1 MTEIQKRFITG
12 LEKSGRIT
20 AHAVLDAARPAS
32 SPIHDCFDWDDS
44 EAAEKWRLEQAR
56 ELIRRVKIELVY
68 QEVSVRTV
76 KYVADPARSDGYT
89 DIVKARAPSLSEIM
103 SAEWRNV
110 LALAKRAQ
118 SIATARGDRMPAGY
132 LDRCAEAVAMIE
144 TMTEQYQY
152 GDIGMQ
158 DSRYNYTDV
167 GKTNPLVNAKA
178 VLLDHAHPSTNPSGL
193 TTSNNP
199 FGVLV
204 EWVGWTEI
212 SGVQTA
218 QVTITIDSV

>member
-1 MTEIQKRFITG
+1 MADEARRGEARRGKARTGLDGPGAARLTRRGWARRGGARRGRARPGKARLTRHVWETTIHNKTKERTMTEIQKRFVIG
-12 LEKSGRIT
+12 LEKKGRIT

-32 SPIHDCFDWDDS
+32 SPIHDCFDWNDS

-76 KYVADPARSDGYT
+76 KYVADPASSDGYT
-89 DIVKARAPSLSEIM
+89 DIVKAREPSLSEIM

-132 LDRCAEAVAMIE
+132 LDRCAETVALIE
-144 TMTEQYQY
+144 TMTE
-152 GDIGMQ
+152 
-158 DSRYNYTDV
+158 
-167 GKTNPLVNAKA
+167 L
-178 VLLDHAHPSTNPSGL
+178 
-193 TTSNNP
+193 
-199 FGVLV
+199 
-204 EWVGWTEI
+204 
-212 SGVQTA
+212 
-218 QVTITIDSV
+218 

>member
-12 LEKSGRIT
+12 LEKKGRIT
-20 AHAVLDAARPAS
+20 APEVLDAARPES
-32 SPIHDCFDWDDS
+32 SPIHDCFDWNDS

-76 KYVADPARSDGYT
+76 KYVADPASSDGYT
-89 DIVKARAPSLSEIM
+89 DIVKAREPSLSEIM

-132 LDRCAEAVAMIE
+132 LDRCAEAVALIE
-144 TMTEQYQY
+144 TMTE
-152 GDIGMQ
+152 
-158 DSRYNYTDV
+158 
-167 GKTNPLVNAKA
+167 L
-178 VLLDHAHPSTNPSGL
+178 
-193 TTSNNP
+193 
-199 FGVLV
+199 
-204 EWVGWTEI
+204 
-212 SGVQTA
+212 
-218 QVTITIDSV
+218 

>member
-20 AHAVLDAARPAS
+20 APAVLDAARPAS
-32 SPIHDCFDWDDS
+32 SPIHDCFDWYDS

-89 DIVKARAPSLSEIM
+89 DIVKARAPSLAEIM

-110 LALAKRAQ
+110 LAR
-118 SIATARGDRMPAGY
+118 IIPT
-132 LDRCAEAVAMIE
+132 C
-144 TMTEQYQY
+144 
-152 GDIGMQ
+152 
-158 DSRYNYTDV
+158 V
-167 GKTNPLVNAKA
+167 GKSALRSLVIQ
-178 VLLDHAHPSTNPSGL
+178 
-193 TTSNNP
+193 TTSDHPHVRGEKSNI
-199 FGVLV
+199 LC
-204 EWVGWTEI
+204 
-212 SGVQTA
+212 
-218 QVTITIDSV
+218 

>member
-12 LEKSGRIT
+12 LEKAGRIT

-89 DIVKARAPSLSEIM
+89 NIVKAREPSLSEIM

-110 LALAKRAQ
+110 LALAQRAQ
-118 SIATARGDRMPAGY
+118 NIATARGDMMPAGY
-132 LDRCAEAVAMIE
+132 LDRCAEVVALIE
-144 TMTEQYQY
+144 TMTE
-152 GDIGMQ
+152 
-158 DSRYNYTDV
+158 
-167 GKTNPLVNAKA
+167 L
-178 VLLDHAHPSTNPSGL
+178 
-193 TTSNNP
+193 
-199 FGVLV
+199 
-204 EWVGWTEI
+204 
-212 SGVQTA
+212 
-218 QVTITIDSV
+218 

>member
-32 SPIHDCFDWDDS
+32 SPIHDCFDWNDS

-89 DIVKARAPSLSEIM
+89 DIVKAREPSLSEIM

-132 LDRCAEAVAMIE
+132 LDRCAEAVALIE
-144 TMTEQYQY
+144 TMTE
-152 GDIGMQ
+152 
-158 DSRYNYTDV
+158 
-167 GKTNPLVNAKA
+167 L
-178 VLLDHAHPSTNPSGL
+178 
-193 TTSNNP
+193 
-199 FGVLV
+199 
-204 EWVGWTEI
+204 
-212 SGVQTA
+212 
-218 QVTITIDSV
+218 